1 MALVPYAEGWGL
13 QGLRSPWATFRF
25 AGRTLRL
32 RQDWQRLGVAA
43 VVWDA
48 VGAAGAE
55 PVCPALP
62 ATSSLGVNQKRC
74 DKVTG
79 TSPVLNWPCLPV

>member
-48 VGAAGAE
+48 VGARVPG
-55 PVCPALP
+55 PSRDLLP
-62 ATSSLGVNQKRC
+62 RC
-74 DKVTG
+74 KSETR
-79 TSPVLNWPCLPV
+79 